1 MKEIVEIKNESSEV
15 REKALAYLANLNQN
29 LTNAQRE
36 QFLEICVGFGLNPF
50 KREIYAVPFGNN
62 FNIIV
67 GYEVYIKRA
76 ERSGMLAGW
85 KCETQKENEEL
96 KAVLTIYRKDWQE
109 PFIHEVYMSEYAQN
123 NNMWRT
129 KPRTMIKK
137 VAIAQGFRLA
147 FSCECG
153 GMPYTA
159 DELPESKGGW
169 SDSQPQPQ
177 KAIEIE
183 PKQIESK
190 EIQKKEVAEVAIIE
204 TSAETSVERFKS
216 LLKSKGLQT
225 QEIKAFCKA
234 KGIQSSKKD
243 SFEFYLADESLLDK
257 DLKEYFENN
266 NEAA

>member
-1 MKEIVEIKNESSEV
+1 MKNEIIESKNENGEV

-50 KREIYAVPFGNN
+50 KREIYAVPFGSN

-76 ERSGMLAGW
+76 ERSGQLAGW
-85 KCETQKENEEL
+85 KCETQNENGEL

-169 SDSQPQPQ
+169 SDSQPQ
-177 KAIEIE
+177 KAIEIV
-183 PKQIESK
+183 ESK
-190 EIQKKEVAEVAIIE
+190 EAQIEKKEKKESKEVAIIE
-204 TSAETSVERFKS
+204 TKDESSVERFKS

-225 QEIKAFCKA
+225 QEIKAFCKS

-243 SFEFYLADESLLDK
+243 SFEFYLADQNLLDE